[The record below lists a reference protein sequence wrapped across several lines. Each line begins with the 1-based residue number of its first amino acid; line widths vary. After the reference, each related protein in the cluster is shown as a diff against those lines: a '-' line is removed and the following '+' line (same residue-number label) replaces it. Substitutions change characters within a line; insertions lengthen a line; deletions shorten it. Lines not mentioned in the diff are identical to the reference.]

1 MKKKERR
8 RKYSEVD
15 LYINTAYKDDEF
27 DYDTFIQ
34 NSIGDNYEDLVRDT
48 DVDKRTISDT
58 NDNTSTDG
66 TAANFPNIGSNLYV
80 NTNKDDIKNPFI
92 NTKEL
97 TTDENPYV
105 NPYVNTN
112 VNPYVNTK
120 YDATNTNSDVPSM
133 TTFKD

>member
-8 RKYSEVD
+8 RKYSEVN
-15 LYINTAYKDDEF
+15 LYINTAYNDDEF

-48 DVDKRTISDT
+48 DVDKNTNSDT

-66 TAANFPNIGSNLYV
+66 TAANFPNIGSNLYA
-80 NTNKDDIKNPFI
+80 NTNKGDINNPFI

-105 NPYVNTN
+105 NPYVNT
-112 VNPYVNTK
+112 K
-120 YDATNTNSDVPSM
+120 YDATNTNSDVPST